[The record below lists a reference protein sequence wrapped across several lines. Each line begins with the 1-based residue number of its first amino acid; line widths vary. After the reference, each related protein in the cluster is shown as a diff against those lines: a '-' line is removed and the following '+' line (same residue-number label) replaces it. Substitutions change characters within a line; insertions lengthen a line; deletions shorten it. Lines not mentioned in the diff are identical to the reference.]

1 MSTVGMSSDGAK
13 TAACSRASS
22 EDCIGDISAA
32 MWGKWNVRWV
42 HLLVDLHAHST
53 LCDVPDDASSAMVH
67 LVWHTLQDANI
78 LTQDSAAG

>member
-1 MSTVGMSSDGAK
+1 
-13 TAACSRASS
+13 
-22 EDCIGDISAA
+22 